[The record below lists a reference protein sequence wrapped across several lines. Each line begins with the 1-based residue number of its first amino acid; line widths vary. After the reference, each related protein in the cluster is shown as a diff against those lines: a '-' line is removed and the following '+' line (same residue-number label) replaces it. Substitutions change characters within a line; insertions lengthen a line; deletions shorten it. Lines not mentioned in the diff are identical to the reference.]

1 MSLKMLKRLT
11 KTIKT
16 TRWTVKNA
24 DRNSFCW
31 TIQRYCEALEEFVL
45 RGRFKKKRFK
55 LLFGGFYKCPLPQDI
70 KKEFPDQTIVNPQDW
85 KIAGKK

>member
-45 RGRFKKKRFK
+45 RGRFKKEEDSNCSLGDSTNALCR
-55 LLFGGFYKCPLPQDI
+55 
-70 KKEFPDQTIVNPQDW
+70 
-85 KIAGKK
+85 KI

>member
-45 RGRFKKKRFK
+45 RGRFKKKKIQTALWGILQMPFAAR
-55 LLFGGFYKCPLPQDI
+55 YK
-70 KKEFPDQTIVNPQDW
+70 EGVSGPDNCESTRLKNCW
-85 KIAGKK
+85 